1 MGHFLWMSI
10 SSFSNGII
18 YSSWVTSGLKRL
30 QLEKS
35 SCCVLLQVSLSL
47 SYCIIDIDIDIYVN
61 IDSTPVPTHLQQMIN
76 VFVKHLNHPSHPRTQ
91 LQSIPTKIPADT
103 ANETICAWLGA
114 AAAGDHD
121 TTQNLEA
128 LHTRYLKVRDADVIL
143 IMPCI

>member
-1 MGHFLWMSI
+1 MVWTSPLSLNLCLMGHFLWMSI

-61 IDSTPVPTHLQQMIN
+61 IDINTRSCTPSADDRCVRQTPQPPLMPTDSIAVRSHQN
-76 VFVKHLNHPSHPRTQ
+76 PSRHHER
-91 LQSIPTKIPADT
+91 
-103 ANETICAWLGA
+103 N
-114 AAAGDHD
+114 
-121 TTQNLEA
+121 NLHMA
-128 LHTRYLKVRDADVIL
+128 QRSSCRRS
-143 IMPCI
+143 